1 MEGLGGRKMSK
12 VSNYSEVDAMRDADV
27 ALGNLASDTDA
38 QRRVIQWLAA
48 KYAANLPMSE
58 LRRVDS
64 AMHQVSDKP
73 QDIKSFMS
81 LKRPLNNYERVA
93 CLAYYL
99 EKFKD
104 IPDVGS
110 KEIVEAN
117 TEARLPKMSNPAVF
131 IKHATHTYG
140 YLNSIGQR
148 RLVVSSRGEAV
159 VEALP
164 ERAKVDEVLENFP
177 FGKKGR
183 TGKKRRSTSPSQTD

>member
-1 MEGLGGRKMSK
+1 MTK
-12 VSNYSEVDAMRDADV
+12 VSNYLEVDAMRDADR
-27 ALGNLASDTDA
+27 ALSNLATDPDA
-38 QRRVIQWLAA
+38 QRRVVQWLAA
-48 KYAANLPMSE
+48 KYAATTSPLGE
-58 LRRVDS
+58 LRQFDS
-64 AMHQVSDKP
+64 ATSQVSERP
-73 QDIKSFMS
+73 QDIKSFMNQ
-81 LKRPLNNYERVA
+81 KRPLNNYERVA

-104 IPDVGS
+104 MPDVGT

-140 YLNSIGQR
+140 YLNSLRKG
-148 RLVVSSRGEAV
+148 RLAVSSRGEAV

-164 ERAKVDEVLENFP
+164 ERANVDNALVNFP

-183 TGKKRRSTSPSQTD
+183 TGKKRKGTSRSEIT

>member
-1 MEGLGGRKMSK
+1 MTKERE
-12 VSNYSEVDAMRDADV
+12 YSEIDAIRDADH
-27 ALGNLASDTDA
+27 ALSNLASDTDA
-38 QRRVIQWLAA
+38 QRRVIQFLSA
-48 KYAANLPMSE
+48 KYAPNPPLGKQPPFESVAPLTE
-58 LRRVDS
+58 R
-64 AMHQVSDKP
+64 P
-73 QDIKSFMS
+73 QDIKSFIS
-81 LKRPLNNYERVA
+81 QKRPLNNYERVV

-99 EKFKD
+99 EKFKEMS
-104 IPDVGS
+104 DVGS

-148 RLVVSSRGEAV
+148 RLAVSGRGEAV

-164 ERAKVDEVLENFP
+164 ERAKVDEALVNFP

-183 TGKKRRSTSPSQTD
+183 AAKKRRSPSRIQD